1 MTNNADRPVP
11 QPGILDISPY
21 IPGKAKALGDGPVY
35 KLSANENPLG
45 PSPKA
50 IDAYNK
56 LNSELEFYPD
66 GAATDL
72 REAIAAQY
80 GLNPAHI
87 VCGAGS
93 DEILGFLTERKCPNR
108 QATIKNSRP
117 RRIQLDATAYS
128 GLPVIFF
135 RR

>member
-1 MTNNADRPVP
+1 MTNKSVRPVP

-21 IPGKAKALGDGPVY
+21 IPGKSRALGDGPIF

-56 LNSELEFYPD
+56 LSNELEFYPD
-66 GAATDL
+66 GAATEL
-72 REAIAAQY
+72 REAIGTQY

-93 DEILGFLTERKCPNR
+93 DEILGLLAHAFLGVGDE
-108 QATIKNSRP
+108 AV
-117 RRIQLDATAYS
+117 YS
-128 GLPVIFF
+128 QYGFIVYPIAIM
-135 RR
+135 